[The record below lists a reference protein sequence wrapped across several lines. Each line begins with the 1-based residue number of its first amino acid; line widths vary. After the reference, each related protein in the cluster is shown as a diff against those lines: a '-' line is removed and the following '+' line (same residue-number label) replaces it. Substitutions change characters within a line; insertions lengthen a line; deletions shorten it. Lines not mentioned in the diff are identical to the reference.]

1 MAAPAANANMN
12 MFDQLEAFLP
22 KHVSILPSGLH
33 ALAAFVAT
41 GLAAYYLGG
50 AYISFDFTRDD
61 QLSET
66 DERAQHFV
74 RVAVAVLLS
83 IIAADAVFS
92 FSFRVRGFRIN
103 KKHHVYQRWFPRLYS

>member
-1 MAAPAANANMN
+1 MAAPAANAN

-22 KHVSILPSGLH
+22 KHISIVPSGMH

-41 GLAAYYLGG
+41 GLTAYYLGG
-50 AYISFDFTRDD
+50 AYISFDLTRDD
-61 QLSET
+61 QLSEA

-83 IIAADAVFS
+83 TIVADAVFS
-92 FSFRVRGFRIN
+92 LSFRVRGFRVN
-103 KKHHVYQRWFPRLYS
+103 KKHHVYQRWFPSLYS